1 MRLVIEVSMWLSTKP
16 RSLGRR
22 DGQRAAARANSCS
35 PLTRLVALVLLA
47 ACGRGHYE
55 SIKMST
61 EMHAQLTS
69 ITDDSCVLSH
79 AETERPL
86 EQCVS
91 RDGRVRAWL
100 ILDAGGLRGISY
112 ELNLTAAEAR
122 ATLRR
127 AVQGV
132 IDEGLLAALCVDL
145 DAGTPV
151 SDWREGRDVHG
162 SVQIVPGTRKVDIR
176 WVYL

>member
-1 MRLVIEVSMWLSTKP
+1 MVRMDPMARQTRDP
-16 RSLGRR
+16 R
-22 DGQRAAARANSCS
+22 RAGVRF
-35 PLTRLVALVLLA
+35 VLVLLA
-47 ACGRGHYE
+47 ACGRGHHE
-55 SIKMST
+55 PIAMSA

-69 ITDDSCVLSH
+69 FTDDSCEVRH
-79 AETERPL
+79 ADTERPL

-91 RDGRVRAWL
+91 RDDRVRAWL
-100 ILDAGGLRGISY
+100 LHDAGGLRGITY

-127 AVQGV
+127 AVQGL
-132 IDEGLLAALCVDL
+132 IDEGLLEALCVDL

-151 SDWREGRDVHG
+151 SDWREGHDVRG

>member
-1 MRLVIEVSMWLSTKP
+1 M
-16 RSLGRR
+16 
-22 DGQRAAARANSCS
+22 
-35 PLTRLVALVLLA
+35 LVLLG
-47 ACGRGHYE
+47 ACGRGHHE
-55 SIKMST
+55 SLEMST
-61 EMHAQLTS
+61 EMHAKLTS
-69 ITDDSCVLSH
+69 ITDDGCELRH
-79 AETERPL
+79 AATERPL

-100 ILDAGGLRGISY
+100 ILDAGGLRGITY
-112 ELNLTAAEAR
+112 ELSLTATEAR

-132 IDEGLLAALCVDL
+132 IDEGLLEALCVDL
-145 DAGTPV
+145 DAGSPV
-151 SDWREGRDVHG
+151 TDWREGRDVRG